1 MARKKQ
7 KAIEAAKALKSNT
20 AVAPKKIQKKP
31 KQQNEVFLRR
41 STRLATSSNQESVD
55 QKGQGLKLTSS
66 PAGRL
71 DNEEEE
77 GIAELKAYK
86 ITKSFPITY
95 VLPEEPERSE
105 SLWRSAFARFG
116 LKIGHHGSYMFT
128 RQDGSYSLTW
138 KLPLKSRG
146 SWHANVRNS
155 PLAAF
160 ADAIGA
166 QEAPL
171 LPTYMFLPREAGRVT
186 ATKIAEKT
194 SPVESSSSLSGST
207 LVPSS
212 SSISPKTLVG
222 SSTRSKTLSGS
233 SSSSKKLLSPCPTD
247 TLSSSSSK
255 TYSPFSSSSSTLI
268 GSPSSSKTLVN
279 PSSSSRTASR
289 AGKDIQ
295 PSRRDP
301 TPTTPCGRFRNKAPF
316 VKRREEEVTRL
327 TAHAGPCSTGADG
340 KRRIDETESGKVAT
354 DHSGHLTT
362 GGLSGGKGSKK
373 RQNEEFESHDAHPG
387 RCRFVSGEKC
397 IHRDPQKRKSA
408 RNHPT
413 NPTSDFMFGLIPG
426 IPFNDPYLAKFYA
439 GGSARHAARSEQGR
453 NGVFSQSKDDEPQRA
468 KPTKGGFSVGKSK
481 NDEPPRSKP
490 GRGDFPSGQKSTFN
504 NPSAT
509 FDGVKFKKP
518 HNNKVARHAAPFSKH
533 TESLDGLVASVDT
546 IRAQTSTASF
556 VDQGRPK
563 YAPRA
568 TRRTASAMN
577 SPSNFIY
584 TTKWYSNPDEISP
597 E

>member
-20 AVAPKKIQKKP
+20 AYSFAV
-31 KQQNEVFLRR
+31 
-41 STRLATSSNQESVD
+41 
-55 QKGQGLKLTSS
+55 
-66 PAGRL
+66 GRL

-86 ITKSFPITY
+86 ITKSVPITY

-105 SLWRSAFARFG
+105 SLWRSAFARIG

-207 LVPSS
+207 LVPRS

-233 SSSSKKLLSPCPTD
+233 SSSSKKLLSPCSTD

-255 TYSPFSSSSSTLI
+255 TYSLFSSSSSTLI
-268 GSPSSSKTLVN
+268 GSPLSSKTLVN

-327 TAHAGPCSTGADG
+327 TAHAGPCSTGADELMKPKVG
-340 KRRIDETESGKVAT
+340 KWLQTVLGTSLPAASLAAKGPRSVRTKNSSLMMPTPGNVALYLAR
-354 DHSGHLTT
+354 S
-362 GGLSGGKGSKK
+362 
-373 RQNEEFESHDAHPG
+373 
-387 RCRFVSGEKC
+387 VS
-397 IHRDPQKRKSA
+397 IVTPQRKSA

-413 NPTSDFMFGLIPG
+413 NPTSDFKFGLIPG

-490 GRGDFPSGQKSTFN
+490 GRGNFPSGQKSTFN

-577 SPSNFIY
+577 SSSNFIY